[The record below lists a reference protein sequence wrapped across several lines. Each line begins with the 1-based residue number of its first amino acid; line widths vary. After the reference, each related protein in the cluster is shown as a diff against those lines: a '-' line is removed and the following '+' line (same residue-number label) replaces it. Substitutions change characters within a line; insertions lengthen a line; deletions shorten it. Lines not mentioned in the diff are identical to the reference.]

1 MTAPVVQYTD
11 EDDTWVGWLAENDDA
26 LDVVKLIALREIIYA
41 LAKRWAS
48 SGEISA
54 GWANKKLPQLGITE
68 QIVRTQPYVL
78 QADVTAVM
86 DLRVY
91 ATSRA
96 EAQQKAIDLLSMNG
110 GGMVRLIKPG
120 ATAPT
125 FVDGPEDP
133 DPAVLDDA
141 PATVDGTLMK
151 LREIVMLGNIAGPR
165 WDCESGTNTVLAS
178 FGLDPLPSRKQF
190 TVGVPVEAVMK
201 TTVEAYDDESALRVA
216 GWRWDSGQSGY
227 YLDQVTDTNAAGIV
241 PVAS

>member
-68 QIVRTQPYVL
+68 QIVRTQPYDL

-110 GGMVRLIKPG
+110 GGMVKLIKPG
-120 ATAPT
+120 TPPT
-125 FVDGPEDP
+125 FVGGPEDP

-141 PATVDGTLMK
+141 PTTVDGTLVK
-151 LREIVMLGNIAGPR
+151 LREIVVLGNIAGPR
-165 WDCESGTNTVLAS
+165 WDCESGTNAVLAS
-178 FGLDPLPSRKQF
+178 FGLAPLPARRAY
-190 TVGVPVEAVMK
+190 TVSVPLEGAMT
-201 TTVEAYDDESALRVA
+201 TTVQAYDEESAKRVA
-216 GWRWDSGQSGY
+216 GWRWDSNRAGFELES
-227 YLDQVTDTNAAGIV
+227 VTDTGPMDVAA
-241 PVAS
+241 AN